1 MPFAGLCLLAVLLT
15 ASPLPS
21 MAAEKFD
28 RGMDHREAPVFMPRG
43 QLMFGGTVSY
53 KDFNFYDYKFLILDN
68 INVDAYT
75 LSVAPNVYYSFA
87 KNMAV
92 GLKFSYKRTLAKI
105 NETDLSLSEDL
116 SFGISDFY
124 AIQHTYY
131 GSLCYR
137 YYIPIGKSKV
147 FGIFSDIS
155 LNFGGKSLNG
165 RGDNL
170 TGVYQNI
177 LDIGIDVIPGIAVFV
192 TNEMCVEASVG
203 ILGLEWKRISQ
214 TTNQVYEGSY
224 ETSKANFKL
233 NLLSINIGVNFV
245 LPVLKDK
252 PSASKN

>member
-155 LNFGGKSLNG
+155 LNFGA
-165 RGDNL
+165 
-170 TGVYQNI
+170 YQNI